1 MQNLLLCHV
10 TFVYLINVY
19 HERNLLLQASP
30 PCCVLSPQW
39 NVVDWLPLR
48 IYHNKFKNHLII
60 FQMACAMAST
70 MMLEALDAKQ
80 CSKDIGVTTPRENIE
95 VCCI

>member
-1 MQNLLLCHV
+1 
-10 TFVYLINVY
+10 
-19 HERNLLLQASP
+19 
-30 PCCVLSPQW
+30 
-39 NVVDWLPLR
+39 
-48 IYHNKFKNHLII
+48 
-60 FQMACAMAST
+60 MACAMAST